1 MATSFTYRLTT
12 SPENLLTRAKAAAK
26 EAGARFEGTTLSGW
40 FSGQGV
46 SGEYQIDDQ
55 KIRITVHSKPW
66 YAPWSAV
73 EARVKEFFS

>member
-1 MATSFTYRLTT
+1 MAKSFTYRLTT
-12 SPENLLTRAKAAAK
+12 SSENLLTRAKAAAQA
-26 EAGARFEGTTLSGW
+26 AGAQFNGTTQSGQ

-46 SGEYQIDDQ
+46 SGEYQIDGQ
-55 KIRITVHSKPW
+55 QVRITVHSKPW